1 MAHFEHDWRDERT
14 YATASAAL
22 AKAGITLKS
31 AKAGN
36 PSASDLLA
44 DRNQLRQL
52 TNTLRDTA
60 VAASTRG
67 DSKAADAAIDEMEA
81 VATWVRR
88 TQNQLDILDQ
98 TPTAARA
105 AADQELTVDGKAV
118 KVLRN
123 AGDIRSHF
131 AGKQEDRK
139 HITAGEFLRGVAG
152 FKLTEDVRN
161 ALSVGTD
168 SAGGYNVPSEVLSTI
183 LEALVP
189 ASSVLS
195 AGAGLLPLDTGA
207 KTFTMAAVNAV
218 PTAAWRNEGAA
229 IAESDPTFRAVVATP
244 RSLAFYFRISRELL
258 ADADGLD
265 QALVQAIAQSF
276 ARELDRTALRGTGT
290 APEPRGILNTV
301 GIQAVTNGAAGA
313 LLSAI
318 KWSNMLDAYKAIIAA
333 DAPAPT
339 AAIMAPRTLTG
350 MAALADSTG
359 QPLRR
364 PGLLD
369 PLRFIASSQVPINLT
384 VGASTDCSEVYIADF
399 TKLLFAMRE
408 SLSIQRLNEAFAT
421 TGQVAFVGHVR
432 ADVMLT
438 YPTAFAVATGVRS

>member
-1 MAHFEHDWRDERT
+1 MPADFEHDWRDPRT
-14 YATASAAL
+14 TATAMAAM
-22 AKAGITLKS
+22 AKAGVKLRS
-31 AKAGN
+31 GPN
-36 PSASDLLA
+36 PSAADLLA
-44 DRNQLRQL
+44 DRNDLRRL
-52 TNTLRDTA
+52 CNSLRDSANVAFTRNDTKAGDAIVDELEA
-60 VAASTRG
+60 VAALTR
-67 DSKAADAAIDEMEA
+67 
-81 VATWVRR
+81 RC
-88 TQNQLDILDQ
+88 QNQLDC
-98 TPTAARA
+98 ASAFAGESRSNGH
-105 AADQELTVDGKAV
+105 ELTVDGKAV

-123 AGDIRSHF
+123 VADIRTHF
-131 AGKQEDRK
+131 DAKKEDRK
-139 HITAGEFLRGVAG
+139 PISAGEFLRGVAG
-152 FKLTEDVRN
+152 YRLTEDVRN

-189 ASSVLS
+189 ASSLLT
-195 AGAGLLPLDTGA
+195 AGAGLLPLDMGA

-229 IAESDPTFRAVVATP
+229 ISESDPTFRAVVATP
-244 RSLAFYFRISRELL
+244 RSLSFYFKVSRELL

-265 QALVQAIAQSF
+265 QALVVAIAQSF
-276 ARELDRTALRGTGT
+276 AKELDRAGLRGTGT

-301 GIQAVTNGAAGA
+301 GIQSVTNGAAGA
-313 LLSAI
+313 ALSAI

-350 MAALADSTG
+350 LAGLADTTG
-359 QPLRR
+359 QPLQR
-364 PGLLD
+364 PGLLE
-369 PLRFIASSQVPINLT
+369 PLSFIASSQIPINLT

-408 SLSIQRLNEAFAT
+408 SVSIQLLNEVFAT
-421 TGQVAFVGHVR
+421 TGHVAFVGHVR

-438 YPTAFAVATGVRS
+438 YPSAFAVATGVRA